1 MIFYKISILC
11 TFWTF
16 LKIFI
21 DEQNICLWKIHM
33 PAKFHAD
40 WTKNKEA
47 RANWIFNHF
56 FLVYLAFGNI
66 RYNFNLFYY
75 IDNIYI
81 IKLHM
86 YTKLFVI
93 WVKNNIVMVL
103 FPVPV
108 EYLWE
113 KSLTGRGGYLFSR
126 YDRNFFWNASLY
138 ASYHPSS
145 AIERILKNSN

>member
-1 MIFYKISILC
+1 MPFLDNSGKNLQMNKIFVYEKYICLPNFMSIE
-11 TFWTF
+11 
-16 LKIFI
+16 LKIRKLGQTEYLI
-21 DEQNICLWKIHM
+21 
-33 PAKFHAD
+33 
-40 WTKNKEA
+40 T
-47 RANWIFNHF
+47 F

-93 WVKNNIVMVL
+93 WVKNNIVMAL

-126 YDRNFFWNASLY
+126 YDRNFF
-138 ASYHPSS
+138 
-145 AIERILKNSN
+145 